1 VTHPLVLAVG
11 PVTVGGGE
19 LVLVLGPV
27 NVGGYTLVAVAL
39 NLPINQGSCWL
50 ACHRMGV

>member
-1 VTHPLVLAVG
+1 MFRVRCSHPVTHHLVLAVG

-39 NLPINQGSCWL
+39 NPQCYQ
-50 ACHRMGV
+50 